1 MKKLITLNEWIEEFP
16 TINTIFDKV
25 SQNLK
30 LFTIF
35 TAPEMFSY
43 FASKYGERDFYKAY
57 DSESEPSNT
66 NAVKQASD
74 YIALYGKSHK
84 YEYDKLV
91 DTLSLEYNP
100 IENYSMTEKGTDT
113 RTPNLTQTNT
123 GKNTQEN
130 SGTNSQKNTGTNTN
144 TVNLDN
150 SVTTGKTTFDKSDS
164 FINDTQTK
172 NSGTNTDTTSI
183 DETNTATLAGKTTTD
198 TTETMS
204 TTGNEKTVHEFT
216 RSGNIGVTTSQQMIE
231 SERQLAMFSV
241 VDLFVKAIA
250 DIILIGVY

>member
-1 MKKLITLNEWIEEFP
+1 MRKIITLNEWIEKFP
-16 TINTIFDKV
+16 TISTIFDKV
-25 SQNLK
+25 SQDLK

-35 TAPEMFSY
+35 TSAEMFSY
-43 FASKYGERDFYKAY
+43 FVNKFGERDFYKYY
-57 DSESEPSNT
+57 DSENTTSNT
-66 NAVKQASD
+66 NMVKQASD

-113 RTPNLTQTNT
+113 RTPNITQTNK
-123 GKNTQEN
+123 GV
-130 SGTNSQKNTGTNTN
+130 NTN
-144 TVNLDN
+144 TVGVDT
-150 SVTTGKTTFDKSDS
+150 SITTGKTTFDKSDS
-164 FINDTQTK
+164 FINDTKTT
-172 NSGTNTDTTSI
+172 NTGTNTDTQDI
-183 DETNTATLAGKTTTD
+183 NTTVTTAG
-198 TTETMS
+198 S
-204 TTGNEKTVHEFT
+204 EKTVHEFT

>member
-1 MKKLITLNEWIEEFP
+1 MRKIITLNEWIEQFP
-16 TINTIFDKV
+16 TISTIFDKV

-35 TAPEMFSY
+35 TSSEMFSY
-43 FASKYGERDFYKAY
+43 FVNKFGERDFYKYY
-57 DSESEPSNT
+57 DSENTTSNT
-66 NAVKQASD
+66 NMVKQASD

-113 RTPNLTQTNT
+113 RTPNITQTNK
-123 GKNTQEN
+123 GV
-130 SGTNSQKNTGTNTN
+130 NTN
-144 TVNLDN
+144 TVGVDT
-150 SVTTGKTTFDKSDS
+150 SITTGKTTFDKSDS
-164 FINDTQTK
+164 FINDTKTT
-172 NSGTNTDTTSI
+172 NTGTNTDTQDI
-183 DETNTATLAGKTTTD
+183 NTTVT
-198 TTETMS
+198 

>member
-1 MKKLITLNEWIEEFP
+1 MRKILTLNEWAELFPSIE
-16 TINTIFDKV
+16 TIFDKV
-25 SQNLK
+25 SKELK
-30 LFTIF
+30 LFTIYSSD
-35 TAPEMFSY
+35 EMFFY
-43 FASKYGERDFYKAY
+43 FVNKFGERGFYLYY
-57 DSESEPSNT
+57 DSENSASNT
-66 NAVKQASD
+66 NKVKQASD

-113 RTPNLTQTNT
+113 RTPDITQTNK
-123 GKNTQEN
+123 GI
-130 SGTNSQKNTGTNTN
+130 NTN
-144 TVNLDN
+144 TVDLDT
-150 SVTTGKTTFDKSDS
+150 SITTGKTTFDRSNS
-164 FINDTQTK
+164 FINDTKTT
-172 NSGTNTDTTSI
+172 NTGTNTDTQDI
-183 DETNTATLAGKTTTD
+183 NTTVTTAGT
-198 TTETMS
+198 
-204 TTGNEKTVHEFT
+204 EKTVHEFT

>member
-1 MKKLITLNEWIEEFP
+1 MRKIITLNEWAEKFP
-16 TINTIFDKV
+16 TISAIFEKV

-35 TAPEMFSY
+35 TSSEMFSY
-43 FASKYGERDFYKAY
+43 FVNKFGERDFYKYY
-57 DSESEPSNT
+57 DSENTTSNT
-66 NAVKQASD
+66 NMVKQASD

-113 RTPNLTQTNT
+113 RTPNITQTN
-123 GKNTQEN
+123 K
-130 SGTNSQKNTGTNTN
+130 GTNTN
-144 TVNLDN
+144 TAGVDTAI
-150 SVTTGKTTFDKSDS
+150 TTGKTTFDKSDS
-164 FINDTQTK
+164 FINDTKTT
-172 NSGTNTDTTSI
+172 NTGTNTDTQDI
-183 DETNTATLAGKTTTD
+183 D
-198 TTETMS
+198 TTV
-204 TTGNEKTVHEFT
+204 TTAGNEKTEHELT

-231 SERQLAMFSV
+231 SERKLAMFSV

>member
-1 MKKLITLNEWIEEFP
+1 MKKLITLNEWVELFP
-16 TINTIFDKV
+16 SIQTIFDKV
-25 SQNLK
+25 STDLK

-35 TAPEMFSY
+35 TSAEMFSY
-43 FASKYGERDFYKAY
+43 FVNKFGERDFYKYY
-57 DSESEPSNT
+57 DTENDTSNT
-66 NAVKQASD
+66 NMVKQASD

-113 RTPNLTQTNT
+113 RTPNITQTNK
-123 GKNTQEN
+123 GV
-130 SGTNSQKNTGTNTN
+130 NTN
-144 TVNLDN
+144 TVGVDT
-150 SVTTGKTTFDKSDS
+150 SITTGKTTFDKSDS
-164 FINDTQTK
+164 FINDTKTT
-172 NSGTNTDTTSI
+172 NTGTNTDTQDI
-183 DETNTATLAGKTTTD
+183 NTTVTTA
-198 TTETMS
+198 
-204 TTGNEKTVHEFT
+204 GNEKTVHEFT

>member
-1 MKKLITLNEWIEEFP
+1 MKKLITLNEWTGLFP
-16 TINTIFDKV
+16 SINTIFDKV
-25 SQNLK
+25 SKELK

-35 TAPEMFSY
+35 TSAEMFYY
-43 FASKYGERDFYKAY
+43 FADKFGERDFYKYY
-57 DSESEPSNT
+57 DTENMTNNT
-66 NAVKQASD
+66 NMIKQASD

-113 RTPNLTQTNT
+113 RTPNITQTNK
-123 GKNTQEN
+123 GV
-130 SGTNSQKNTGTNTN
+130 NTN
-144 TVNLDN
+144 TFGVDT
-150 SVTTGKTTFDKSDS
+150 SITTGRTTFDKSDS
-164 FINDTQTK
+164 FINDTKTT
-172 NSGTNTDTTSI
+172 NTGTNTDTQDI
-183 DETNTATLAGKTTTD
+183 NTTVTTA
-198 TTETMS
+198 
-204 TTGNEKTVHEFT
+204 GNEKTIHEFT

-250 DIILIGVY
+250 DIIIIGVY

>member
-1 MKKLITLNEWIEEFP
+1 MKKLITLNEWVELFP
-16 TINTIFDKV
+16 SIQTIFDKV
-25 SQNLK
+25 STDLK

-35 TAPEMFSY
+35 TSAEMFSY
-43 FASKYGERDFYKAY
+43 FVNKFGERDFYKYY
-57 DSESEPSNT
+57 DTENITSNA
-66 NAVKQASD
+66 NMVKQASD

-113 RTPNLTQTNT
+113 RTPNITQTNK
-123 GKNTQEN
+123 GV
-130 SGTNSQKNTGTNTN
+130 NTN
-144 TVNLDN
+144 TVGIDT
-150 SVTTGKTTFDKSDS
+150 SITTGKTTFDKSNS
-164 FINDTQTK
+164 FINDTKTT
-172 NSGTNTDTTSI
+172 NAGTNTDTQDI
-183 DETNTATLAGKTTTD
+183 NTTVTTAGT
-198 TTETMS
+198 
-204 TTGNEKTVHEFT
+204 EKTVHEFT

>member
-1 MKKLITLNEWIEEFP
+1 MRKIITLNEWAETFP

-25 SQNLK
+25 SADLN

-35 TAPEMFSY
+35 TSSEMFSY
-43 FASKYGERDFYKAY
+43 FVNKFGERSFYLYY
-57 DSESEPSNT
+57 DNENATSNT
-66 NAVKQASD
+66 NKVNQASD

-84 YEYDKLV
+84 YEYNKLV

-113 RTPNLTQTNT
+113 RTPNITQTNR
-123 GKNTQEN
+123 GKNT
-130 SGTNSQKNTGTNTN
+130 NTAGVDTTI
-144 TVNLDN
+144 
-150 SVTTGKTTFDKSDS
+150 TTGKTTFDKSDS
-164 FINDTQTK
+164 FINDTKTT
-172 NSGTNTDTTSI
+172 NTGTNTDTQDI
-183 DETNTATLAGKTTTD
+183 D
-198 TTETMS
+198 TTV
-204 TTGNEKTVHEFT
+204 TTAGNEKTTHEIT

-231 SERQLAMFSV
+231 SERKLAMFSV

>member
-1 MKKLITLNEWIEEFP
+1 MKKLITLNKWAELFP
-16 TINTIFDKV
+16 SINTIFDNV

-30 LFTIF
+30 IFTILNS
-35 TAPEMFSY
+35 ADMFRY
-43 FASKYGERDFYKAY
+43 FCSKYGERDFYKPFDNENTAN
-57 DSESEPSNT
+57 NT
-66 NAVKQASD
+66 NMVKQATA

-113 RTPNLTQTNT
+113 RTPNITQTNK
-123 GKNTQEN
+123 GV
-130 SGTNSQKNTGTNTN
+130 NTN
-144 TVNLDN
+144 TVGVDT
-150 SVTTGKTTFDKSDS
+150 SITTGKTTFDKSDS
-164 FINDTQTK
+164 FINDTKTT
-172 NSGTNTDTTSI
+172 NTGTNTDTQDI
-183 DETNTATLAGKTTTD
+183 NTTVTTA
-198 TTETMS
+198 
-204 TTGNEKTVHEFT
+204 GNEKTVHEFT

>member
-1 MKKLITLNEWIEEFP
+1 MKKLITLNEWTGLFP
-16 TINTIFDKV
+16 SINTIFDKV
-25 SQNLK
+25 SKELK

-35 TAPEMFSY
+35 TSAEMFYY
-43 FASKYGERDFYKAY
+43 FADKFGERDFYKYY
-57 DSESEPSNT
+57 DTENVTNNT
-66 NAVKQASD
+66 NIVKQASD

-113 RTPNLTQTNT
+113 RTPNITQTNK
-123 GKNTQEN
+123 GV
-130 SGTNSQKNTGTNTN
+130 NTN
-144 TVNLDN
+144 TVGIDT
-150 SVTTGKTTFDKSDS
+150 SITTGKTTFDKSNS
-164 FINDTQTK
+164 FINDTKTT
-172 NSGTNTDTTSI
+172 NTGTNTDTQDI
-183 DETNTATLAGKTTTD
+183 NTTVTTA
-198 TTETMS
+198 
-204 TTGNEKTVHEFT
+204 GNEKIVHEFT

>member
-1 MKKLITLNEWIEEFP
+1 MKKLITLNEWVELFP
-16 TINTIFDKV
+16 SIQTIFDKV
-25 SQNLK
+25 STDLK

-35 TAPEMFSY
+35 TSAEMFYY
-43 FASKYGERDFYKAY
+43 FADKFGERDFYKYY
-57 DSESEPSNT
+57 DTENVTSNA
-66 NAVKQASD
+66 NMVKQASD
-74 YIALYGKSHK
+74 YIVLYGKSHK

-113 RTPNLTQTNT
+113 RTPNITQTNK
-123 GKNTQEN
+123 GVNI
-130 SGTNSQKNTGTNTN
+130 N
-144 TVNLDN
+144 TVGVDT
-150 SVTTGKTTFDKSDS
+150 SITTGKTTFDKSDS
-164 FINDTQTK
+164 FINDTKTT
-172 NSGTNTDTTSI
+172 NTGTNTDTQDI
-183 DETNTATLAGKTTTD
+183 NTTVTTA
-198 TTETMS
+198 
-204 TTGNEKTVHEFT
+204 GNEKTVHEFT

>member
-1 MKKLITLNEWIEEFP
+1 MKKLITLIEWTEKFP

-25 SQNLK
+25 SKELK

-35 TAPEMFSY
+35 TSAEMFYY
-43 FASKYGERDFYKAY
+43 FADKFGERDFYKYY
-57 DSESEPSNT
+57 DTENDTSNT
-66 NAVKQASD
+66 NMVKQASD

-113 RTPNLTQTNT
+113 RTPNITQTNK
-123 GKNTQEN
+123 GV
-130 SGTNSQKNTGTNTN
+130 NTN
-144 TVNLDN
+144 TVGVDT
-150 SVTTGKTTFDKSDS
+150 SITTGKTTFDKSNS
-164 FINDTQTK
+164 FINDTKTT
-172 NSGTNTDTTSI
+172 NTGTNTDTQDI
-183 DETNTATLAGKTTTD
+183 NTTVTTA
-198 TTETMS
+198 
-204 TTGNEKTVHEFT
+204 GNEKTTHEFT

-241 VDLFVKAIA
+241 VDLFIKAIA

>member
-1 MKKLITLNEWIEEFP
+1 MKKLITLNEWTGLFP
-16 TINTIFDKV
+16 SINTIFDKV
-25 SQNLK
+25 SKELK

-35 TAPEMFSY
+35 TSAEMFYY
-43 FASKYGERDFYKAY
+43 FADKFGERDFYKYY
-57 DSESEPSNT
+57 DTENVTNNT
-66 NAVKQASD
+66 NMVKQASD

-113 RTPNLTQTNT
+113 RTPNITQTNK
-123 GKNTQEN
+123 GV
-130 SGTNSQKNTGTNTN
+130 NTN
-144 TVNLDN
+144 TVGVDT
-150 SVTTGKTTFDKSDS
+150 SITTGKTTFDKSNS
-164 FINDTQTK
+164 FINDTKTT
-172 NSGTNTDTTSI
+172 NTGTNTDTQDI
-183 DETNTATLAGKTTTD
+183 NTTVT
-198 TTETMS
+198 
-204 TTGNEKTVHEFT
+204 TTGNEKTIHEFT

-241 VDLFVKAIA
+241 VDLFAKAIA

>member
-1 MKKLITLNEWIEEFP
+1 MKKLITLNEWVVLFP
-16 TINTIFDKV
+16 SIQTIFDKV
-25 SQNLK
+25 STDLK

-35 TAPEMFSY
+35 TSAEMFSY
-43 FASKYGERDFYKAY
+43 FVNKFGERDFYKYY
-57 DSESEPSNT
+57 DNENMTNNT
-66 NAVKQASD
+66 NMIKQASD
-74 YIALYGKSHK
+74 YISLYCKSHK

-113 RTPNLTQTNT
+113 RTPNITQTNK
-123 GKNTQEN
+123 GV
-130 SGTNSQKNTGTNTN
+130 NTN
-144 TVNLDN
+144 TVGVDT
-150 SVTTGKTTFDKSDS
+150 SITTGKTTFDKSDS
-164 FINDTQTK
+164 FINDTKTT
-172 NSGTNTDTTSI
+172 NTGTNTDTQDI
-183 DETNTATLAGKTTTD
+183 NTTVTTA
-198 TTETMS
+198 
-204 TTGNEKTVHEFT
+204 GNEKTVHEFT

>member
-1 MKKLITLNEWIEEFP
+1 MKKLITLNEWVELFP
-16 TINTIFDKV
+16 TISTIFDKV
-25 SQNLK
+25 STDLK

-35 TAPEMFSY
+35 TSAEMFSY
-43 FASKYGERDFYKAY
+43 FVNKFGERDFYKYY
-57 DSESEPSNT
+57 DNENDGSNT
-66 NAVKQASD
+66 NMVKQASD

-113 RTPNLTQTNT
+113 RTPNITQTNK
-123 GKNTQEN
+123 GV
-130 SGTNSQKNTGTNTN
+130 NTN
-144 TVNLDN
+144 TIGVDT
-150 SVTTGKTTFDKSDS
+150 SITTGKTTFDKSDS
-164 FINDTQTK
+164 FINDTKTT
-172 NSGTNTDTTSI
+172 NTGTNTDTQDI
-183 DETNTATLAGKTTTD
+183 NTTVTTA
-198 TTETMS
+198 
-204 TTGNEKTVHEFT
+204 GNEKTVHEFT

>member
-1 MKKLITLNEWIEEFP
+1 MKKLITLNEWVELFP
-16 TINTIFDKV
+16 SIQTIFDKV
-25 SQNLK
+25 STDLK

-35 TAPEMFSY
+35 TSAEMFSY
-43 FASKYGERDFYKAY
+43 FVNKFGERDFYKYY
-57 DSESEPSNT
+57 DTENMTNNT
-66 NAVKQASD
+66 NMIKQASD

-113 RTPNLTQTNT
+113 RTPNITQTNK
-123 GKNTQEN
+123 GV
-130 SGTNSQKNTGTNTN
+130 NTN
-144 TVNLDN
+144 TVGVDT
-150 SVTTGKTTFDKSDS
+150 SITTGKTTFDKSDS
-164 FINDTQTK
+164 FINDTKTT
-172 NSGTNTDTTSI
+172 NTGTNTDTQDI
-183 DETNTATLAGKTTTD
+183 NTTVTTA
-198 TTETMS
+198 
-204 TTGNEKTVHEFT
+204 GNEKTVHEFT

>member
-1 MKKLITLNEWIEEFP
+1 MKKLITLNEWVELFP
-16 TINTIFDKV
+16 SIQTIFDKV
-25 SQNLK
+25 STDLK

-35 TAPEMFSY
+35 TSAEMFSY
-43 FASKYGERDFYKAY
+43 FVNKFGERDFYKYY
-57 DSESEPSNT
+57 DPENSVSNT
-66 NAVKQASD
+66 NMVKQASD

-113 RTPNLTQTNT
+113 RTPNITQTNK
-123 GKNTQEN
+123 GV
-130 SGTNSQKNTGTNTN
+130 NTN
-144 TVNLDN
+144 TVGIDT
-150 SVTTGKTTFDKSDS
+150 SITTGKTTFDKSNS
-164 FINDTQTK
+164 FINDTKTT
-172 NSGTNTDTTSI
+172 NAGTNTDTQDI
-183 DETNTATLAGKTTTD
+183 NTTVTTA
-198 TTETMS
+198 
-204 TTGNEKTVHEFT
+204 GNEKTVHEFT

-241 VDLFVKAIA
+241 VDLFIKAIA

>member
-1 MKKLITLNEWIEEFP
+1 MITLNEWNEVFP
-16 TINTIFDKV
+16 TISTIFDKV
-25 SQNLK
+25 SADLK

-35 TAPEMFSY
+35 TSSEMFSY
-43 FASKYGERDFYKAY
+43 FANKFGERDFYKYY
-57 DSESEPSNT
+57 DNENIISNA
-66 NAVKQASD
+66 NMVKQASD

-100 IENYSMTEKGTDT
+100 IENYSMTETGTDT
-113 RTPNLTQTNT
+113 RTPNITQTNK
-123 GKNTQEN
+123 GI
-130 SGTNSQKNTGTNTN
+130 NTN
-144 TVNLDN
+144 TVGVDT
-150 SVTTGKTTFDKSDS
+150 SITTGKTTFDKSDS
-164 FINDTQTK
+164 FINDTKTT
-172 NSGTNTDTTSI
+172 NTGTNTDTQDI
-183 DETNTATLAGKTTTD
+183 NTTVTTA
-198 TTETMS
+198 
-204 TTGNEKTVHEFT
+204 GNEKTVHEFT

>member
-1 MKKLITLNEWIEEFP
+1 MRNIITLNEWIEKFP

-25 SQNLK
+25 SVDLK
-30 LFTIF
+30 LFTVF
-35 TAPEMFSY
+35 TSAEMFSY
-43 FASKYGERDFYKAY
+43 FVNKFGERGFYLYY
-57 DSESEPSNT
+57 DSENVASNT
-66 NAVKQASD
+66 SKVKQASD

-113 RTPNLTQTNT
+113 RTPNITQTNK
-123 GKNTQEN
+123 GV
-130 SGTNSQKNTGTNTN
+130 NTN
-144 TVNLDN
+144 TVGVDT
-150 SVTTGKTTFDKSDS
+150 SITTGKTTFDKSDS
-164 FINDTQTK
+164 FINDTKTT
-172 NSGTNTDTTSI
+172 NTGTNTDTQDI
-183 DETNTATLAGKTTTD
+183 NTTVTTA
-198 TTETMS
+198 
-204 TTGNEKTVHEFT
+204 GNEKTVHEFT

-250 DIILIGVY
+250 NIILIGVY